1 MARLYFYL
9 LAALALAG
17 YSSAF
22 TTYIHAPA
30 VLLQQNNGTLTVIA
44 LNITPGNG
52 RIYIS
57 GPSSVG
63 NSTLVSAKTAVGYAT
78 SLLGLNTGNYNY
90 HFVIMDNNSSVSGP
104 SAGLAMTLLTIN
116 NLEHRGLYSNFTVT
130 GTIAPNGSVGEIGG
144 IYDKVEAAKA
154 HGMRY
159 VVVPYAQ
166 NGSFEYQM
174 YYLSQQSFGI
184 PLVEVSNATQAIN
197 YSLGTAPVK
206 GINYTLLQNYSIS
219 SLPQANVSCND
230 CNIAPFAKLANFTFS
245 MLNGKIS
252 DISQNYSPV
261 KSSAVAQLGR
271 YRRIAAKG
279 YIYAAADM
287 AFLDY
292 VDTSLFYNYG
302 DYNYRSAYLQI
313 KGIED
318 SCNGASPPPMTSSN
332 YEYLI
337 GGELRN
343 YWGSITANESMQALN
358 ASNTTDGI
366 IESLYSASEASA
378 WCSAASELYNLS
390 SYNNGTSVE
399 LSPSVKAYAAGLL
412 ANDSVYGNNTYTQTA
427 EQSYRDGNY
436 AVSVYAS
443 EYAAALGTDALLAY
457 NNTNVAMLDGM
468 LANMSASGIG
478 VWPAQF
484 ADEAEFYI
492 YEASRTGN
500 YTAKS
505 QYLSSAYSVL
515 LLADRLSQANKEISS
530 SFVSVNTSRYYA
542 NYQNQ
547 NITKLYNLTEEL
559 QGETE
564 TLLSGVVA
572 ISVLLFAILIVLL
585 FVVIKV
591 FGGGGARQQPLQP
604 AMKTQPV
611 QQKKRQIKG

>member
-1 MARLYFYL
+1 MVKLYFYL

-44 LNITPGNG
+44 LNITSGNG
-52 RIYIS
+52 RIYMS

-63 NSTLVSAKTAVGYAT
+63 NSTLVSAETAVKYAT
-78 SLLGLNTGNYNY
+78 SLLGIRTSNYDY
-90 HFVIMDNNSSVSGP
+90 HFIIMDNNSSVSGP

-116 NLEHRGLYSNFTVT
+116 NLEHRSLYNNFTVT

-159 VVVPYAQ
+159 VVVPYAE

-184 PLVEVSNATQAIN
+184 PLVEVSNATQAVN
-197 YSLGTAPVK
+197 YSLGTEPVK
-206 GINYTLLQNYSIS
+206 GINYTLLQNYSIG
-219 SLPQANVSCND
+219 SLPLANVSCND
-230 CNIAPFAKLANFTFS
+230 CDTAPFAKLTNFTFS
-245 MLNGKIS
+245 MLGGKIGE
-252 DISQNYSPV
+252 ISQNYSSV
-261 KSSAVAQLGR
+261 KLSALAQLAR
-271 YRRIAAKG
+271 YRKIAAKG
-279 YIYAAADM
+279 YMYAAADM

-302 DYNYRSAYLQI
+302 NYNYRSAYLQI
-313 KGIED
+313 KGIEN
-318 SCNGASPPPMTSSN
+318 SCNNASPPPMTASN

-337 GGELRN
+337 GGGLRD

-358 ASNTTDGI
+358 VSNTTDGI
-366 IESLYSASEASA
+366 IESLYSASEAGA

-390 SYNNGTSVE
+390 AYNNGTSVE

-412 ANDSVYGNNTYTQTA
+412 ENDSSYGNNIYTQTA
-427 EQSYRDGNY
+427 EQSYTDGNY

-443 EYAAALGTDALLAY
+443 EYAAALGTDALLPY
-457 NNTNVAMLDGM
+457 NNTNLAMLNGM
-468 LANMSASGIG
+468 LANMSASGTGI
-478 VWPAQF
+478 WPAQF

-492 YEASRTGN
+492 YEAGRSDNST
-500 YTAKS
+500 TKS

-530 SFVSVNTSRYYA
+530 SFVNINTSSYYA

-547 NITKLYNLTEEL
+547 NITRLYNLTEEL

-564 TLLSGVVA
+564 TLLSGIVA
-572 ISVLLFAILIVLL
+572 ISVLLFAILIILL

-591 FGGGGARQQPLQP
+591 FGGRGGNPQAATKVQP
-604 AMKTQPV
+604 A

>member
-1 MARLYFYL
+1 MVKLYFYL

-44 LNITPGNG
+44 LNITSGNG

-63 NSTLVSAKTAVGYAT
+63 NSTFVSAETAVKYAA
-78 SLLGLNTGNYNY
+78 SLLGTDINSHDY

-104 SAGLAMTLLTIN
+104 SAGLAMTLLTID
-116 NLEHRGLYSNFTVT
+116 NLEHRSLYGNFTVT

-197 YSLGTAPVK
+197 YSLGTEPVT
-206 GINYTLLQNYSIS
+206 GINYTLLQNYSIN
-219 SLPQANVSCND
+219 SLPLANVSCND
-230 CNIAPFAKLANFTFS
+230 CNTAPFARLTNFTFG
-245 MLNGKIS
+245 MLGGKIG
-252 DISQNYSPV
+252 DISQNYSSV
-261 KSSAVAQLGR
+261 KSSALAQLAR
-271 YRRIAAKG
+271 YRKIAAKG
-279 YIYAAADM
+279 YMYAAADM

-292 VDTSLFYNYG
+292 VDMSLFYNYG
-302 DYNYRSAYLQI
+302 NYSYRNAYLQI
-313 KGIED
+313 RGIEN
-318 SCNGASPPPMTSSN
+318 SCGNASPPPMTASN

-343 YWGSITANESMQALN
+343 YWGSITADESMQALN

-366 IESLYSASEASA
+366 IESLYSASEAGA

-390 SYNNGTSVE
+390 GYNNGTSVE
-399 LSPSVKAYAAGLL
+399 LSPSVKAYASGLL
-412 ANDSVYGNNTYTQTA
+412 ANDSSYGNNTYTQTA

-436 AVSVYAS
+436 AVSIYAS
-443 EYAAALGTDALLAY
+443 EYAAALGTGSLLVY
-457 NNTNVAMLDGM
+457 NNTNLAMLNGM
-468 LANMSASGIG
+468 LANMSASGTG

-492 YEASRTGN
+492 YEAGRSDNSTV
-500 YTAKS
+500 KS

-530 SFVSVNTSRYYA
+530 SFVNISTSSYYA

-547 NITKLYNLTEEL
+547 NITRLYNLTEEL

-564 TLLSGVVA
+564 TLLSGIVA
-572 ISVLLFAILIVLL
+572 ISVLLFAILIILL
-585 FVVIKV
+585 FVVIRV
-591 FGGGGARQQPLQP
+591 FGSGGGNMQTAV
-604 AMKTQPV
+604 KTQPPR
-611 QQKKRQIKG
+611 QKKGQVKG

>member
-1 MARLYFYL
+1 MAKAYFYL

-44 LNITPGNG
+44 LNITSGNG

-63 NSTLVSAKTAVGYAT
+63 NSTLISADTAVRYAT
-78 SLLGLNTGNYNY
+78 SLLGLKTSNYDY
-90 HFVIMDNNSSVSGP
+90 HFIIMDNNSSISGP

-116 NLEHRGLYSNFTVT
+116 NLEHRSLYSNFTVT

-184 PLVEVSNATQAIN
+184 PLVEVSNATQAVN
-197 YSLGTAPVK
+197 YSLGTEPVK
-206 GINYTLLQNYSIS
+206 GINYTLLQNYSIG
-219 SLPQANVSCND
+219 SLPLANVSCND
-230 CNIAPFAKLANFTFS
+230 CNTAPFAKLTNFTFG
-245 MLNGKIS
+245 MLGGKIE
-252 DISQNYSPV
+252 DIPQNYSSV
-261 KSSAVAQLGR
+261 KSSASVQLAR
-271 YRRIAAKG
+271 YRKIAARG
-279 YIYAAADM
+279 YMYAAADM

-302 DYNYRSAYLQI
+302 NYSYRSAYLQI
-313 KGIED
+313 KGIEN
-318 SCNGASPPPMTSSN
+318 SCSNASPPPMTASN
-332 YEYLI
+332 YEYVI

-366 IESLYSASEASA
+366 IESLYSASEAGA

-390 SYNNGTSVE
+390 EYNNGTSVG
-399 LSPSVKAYAAGLL
+399 LSPSAKEYAAGLL
-412 ANDSVYGNNTYTQTA
+412 ANDSYYGNNTYTQTA
-427 EQSYRDGNY
+427 ELSYRDGNY
-436 AVSVYAS
+436 AASIYAS
-443 EYAAALGTDALLAY
+443 EYAAALGTGAVLTY
-457 NNTNVAMLDGM
+457 NNTNLAMLNGM
-468 LANMSASGIG
+468 LANISASGTG

-492 YEASRTGN
+492 YEAGRSGN
-500 YTAKS
+500 STAKS
-505 QYLSSAYSVL
+505 QYLSSADTVI
-515 LLADRLSQANKEISS
+515 LLADRLSQANKELRS
-530 SFVSVNTSRYYA
+530 SFININTSSYYA
-542 NYQNQ
+542 DYQNQ
-547 NITKLYNLTEEL
+547 NITRLYNLTEEL

-572 ISVLLFAILIVLL
+572 ISILLFAILIILL

-591 FGGGGARQQPLQP
+591 FGGGASQQAAAKAQ
-604 AMKTQPV
+604 TS